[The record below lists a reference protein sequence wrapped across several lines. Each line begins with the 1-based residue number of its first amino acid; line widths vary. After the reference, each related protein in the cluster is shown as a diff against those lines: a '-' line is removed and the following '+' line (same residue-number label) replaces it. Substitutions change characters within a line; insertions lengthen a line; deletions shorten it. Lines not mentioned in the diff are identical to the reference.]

1 MDSTKM
7 ILTEAVSPPN
17 LLGSLNKI
25 NTATEEQRKK
35 TARDFESIFV
45 NKLLDEMKNT
55 VGKWGFEKDGAS
67 KQIQGIFT
75 LYLSQHI
82 ADNGGFG
89 LWEEIYKFLNNS
101 TKETAESLDSNV

>member
-17 LLGSLNKI
+17 LLRSLNKT
-25 NTATEEQRKK
+25 NTTTEEQRKK
-35 TARDFESIFV
+35 TARDFESVFI

-55 VGKWGFEKDGAS
+55 VGKWGFKKDGAS

-82 ADNGGFG
+82 ADNDGFG
-89 LWEEIYKFLNNS
+89 LWEDIYKFLTNS
-101 TKETAESLDSNV
+101 TNKAAESLDSNV